1 MLALLLW
8 LFVFCAAYSY
18 FIYPAIL
25 LVAPRRQFSATRA
38 QPPRIARVSI
48 IVAAR
53 NESAKIAA
61 KLENTI
67 AARHDGVELEVLVAS
82 DASDDGMDDIVRTFE
97 ARGVRLVRAAERK
110 GKEHAQGLAIAAS
123 TGDIIIFTDAGTVLP
138 EDAVLNVV
146 RAFADAS
153 VGAVSSVDRFISD
166 DGVVHGEG
174 LYVKYEMWLRDREAQ
189 FYSLVGLSG
198 SFFAARREVCKDW
211 DTQVPSDFGTALNC
225 ARSGLRAI
233 SDRSVIGLYKN
244 IADPSKE
251 YQRKV
256 RTVTRGMMGLRRRKE
271 VLNPFRFGRFA
282 FQVFSHKVMRWA
294 VPWFLLGALI
304 CNVLLALDSVFYRWL
319 LLLQVAFYLSP
330 LLGRFIPALMSI
342 APVRLCAFF
351 VEVNAAIAQATM
363 RVLQGRTMLTWEP
376 SKR

>member
-1 MLALLLW
+1 MLAVLLW
-8 LFVFCAAYSY
+8 LCVFLAAYSY

-25 LVAPRRQFSATRA
+25 LVAPRRHNSAARA
-38 QPPRIARVSI
+38 RDERITRVSI

-61 KLENTI
+61 KLENTL
-67 AARHDGVELEVLVAS
+67 AVRHDGVELEVIVAS
-82 DASDDGMDDIVRTFE
+82 DASDDGMDELVRKFE
-97 ARGVRLVRAAERK
+97 SRGVRLVRAPERK

-123 TGDIIIFTDAGTVLP
+123 TGEVIIFTDAGTVLP

-146 RAFADAS
+146 RAFADTS
-153 VGAVSSVDRFISD
+153 VGAVSSVDKFISD

-174 LYVKYEMWLRDREAQ
+174 LYVKYEMWLRDREAA
-189 FYSLVGLSG
+189 FFSLVGLSG
-198 SFFAARREVCKDW
+198 SFFAARREVCRDW
-211 DTQVPSDFGTALNC
+211 DTHVPSDFGTALNC
-225 ARSGLRAI
+225 ARSGLRAV
-233 SDRSVIGLYKN
+233 SDRSVVGLYKN
-244 IADPSKE
+244 ISDPAKE

-256 RTVTRGMMGLRRRKE
+256 RTVTRGMMGLKRRRE

-282 FQVFSHKVMRWA
+282 FSVFSHKVMRWA

-304 CNVLLALDSVFYRWL
+304 CNLILAVDSVFYRWL
-319 LLLQVAFYLSP
+319 LVAQVAFYLSP
-330 LLGRFIPALMSI
+330 LLGRSIPALMRI

-351 VEVNAAIAQATM
+351 VEVNVAIAQATM
-363 RVLQGRTMLTWEP
+363 RVIEGRTMLTWEP